1 MLKGLGRSPFAPRT
15 PQPLTPGAGAPDSP
29 PPPRSGTDDSLD
41 LKPPSPPPPAP
52 APTRRSEAHKE
63 VDPAQEQYEALKRHI
78 HMRLVDKLDMNRIAE
93 IDPKTLRNDIRGV
106 VEQLCDSENPLLN
119 RNERQRLVNEILD
132 ETFGFGP
139 LELLLKDDK
148 IGDIMI
154 NGPKNVYVEKEG
166 RIQKSDVGF
175 RDNEHLLQI
184 IDRIVSRVGRRVD
197 ETSPMVDA
205 RLPDG
210 SRFNAIIPPLALDGP
225 VVTIRMFGSNPL
237 SKDDLLRYK
246 AFTPEMLTLME
257 GAMKARL
264 NVIISGGTGSGKTT
278 LLNTLSSFIHPEHR
292 VITIEDAAELQL
304 QQDHVVRLETRPAN
318 IEGRGAVTATDL
330 VKNALRMRPDRII
343 IGECRGAE
351 TLDMIQAM
359 NTGHEGSMTTVH
371 ANTPRDALSR
381 LETMISMAGLELPIR
396 ALRFQF
402 AAAVDLIIQASR
414 LQGGPRKV
422 TSVSEVLGMEGDT
435 IIMQEIFAFRPIG
448 VDSGGRAHGE
458 FIATGIRP
466 GFMDR
471 LEQAGCHLP
480 HDLFTQR
487 VLLKD

>member
-1 MLKGLGRSPFAPRT
+1 VT
-15 PQPLTPGAGAPDSP
+15 
-29 PPPRSGTDDSLD
+29 
-41 LKPPSPPPPAP
+41 PPAP
-52 APTRRSEAHKE
+52 ARRNEPAKEA
-63 VDPAQEQYEALKRHI
+63 DPAQVQYEVLKRHI
-78 HMRLVDKLDMNRIAE
+78 HMRLVDRLDMNRIAE
-93 IDPKTLRNDIRGV
+93 IDPKTLRNEIRGV
-106 VEQLCDSENPLLN
+106 VEQLCDTENPLLN
-119 RNERQRLVNEILD
+119 RNERQRLVNEVLD

-148 IGDIMI
+148 IADIMI

-166 RIQKSDVGF
+166 KIQKSEVVF

-210 SRFNAIIPPLALDGP
+210 SRFNAIIPPLALDGA
-225 VVTIRMFGSNPL
+225 VVTIRMFGTKPL
-237 SKDDLLRYK
+237 TRDDLLRYK

-257 GAMKARL
+257 GALKARL
-264 NVIISGGTGSGKTT
+264 NIIISGGTGSGKTT
-278 LLNTLSSFIHPEHR
+278 LLNTLSSFINPAHR

-304 QQDHVVRLETRPAN
+304 QQDHVVRLETRPCN

-396 ALRFQF
+396 AVRAQF
-402 AAAVDLIIQASR
+402 ASAVDLIIQASR

-422 TSVSEVLGMEGDT
+422 TSVSEVIGMEGDT
-435 IIMQEIFAFRPIG
+435 IIMQEIFAFRLKG
-448 VDSGGRAHGE
+448 VDAIGRAHGE

-466 GFMDR
+466 TFMDR
-471 LEQAGCHLP
+471 IEQAGCHLP
-480 HDLFTQR
+480 SDLFTPR